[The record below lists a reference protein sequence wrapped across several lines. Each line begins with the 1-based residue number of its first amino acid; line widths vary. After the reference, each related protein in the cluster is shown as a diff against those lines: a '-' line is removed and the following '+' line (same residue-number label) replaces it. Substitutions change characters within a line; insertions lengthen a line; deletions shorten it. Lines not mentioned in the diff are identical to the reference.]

1 MTGFNFGAMLSQN
14 NQIKQIPLDMLVPF
28 HNHQFSLYD
37 GERRDDMVES
47 IRKNGVMT
55 PIVCRPNPN
64 GSDTYEILIGHN
76 RWNCS
81 KIAGLETIPAIIKE
95 QLTEDEAQ
103 TYVDESNLIQ
113 RGFNDLKISEQARI
127 IARRYSE
134 MFSQGKR
141 NDIIN
146 EIKMLNGENSA
157 VTGNSREKV
166 AEEYGLSRNT
176 IARLVRISKL
186 SDSILG
192 WIDKGQLAVRAGV
205 ELSYLLAE
213 EQEKLF
219 EINSVDDNMLMKI
232 SEAQARDLRVLS
244 ADGVLDED
252 EMLKV
257 LSAKKKKPDKKV
269 SIDSTLYKNTLQGLA
284 MMRLPTQ
291 LQQLLICFSRVKKKA
306 ITMTKAVLF
315 QRNGQPV
322 LFTDY
327 AEYDTGTGYI
337 VAENKEIG
345 FCYICRI
352 LDKSEIFNYNK
363 ALPLVV
369 KDKGLK
375 EVSVMVVTDKYKSIA
390 DAEKHYPKLLGG
402 NNYDD

>member
-1 MTGFNFGAMLSQN
+1 MTGFNFEAMLSQN

-55 PIVCRPNPN
+55 PIVCRPNPD

-81 KIAGLETIPAIIKE
+81 KIAGFETIPAIIKE

-113 RGFNDLKISEQARI
+113 RGFNDLKVSEQARI

-269 SIDSTLYKNTLQGLA
+269 
-284 MMRLPTQ
+284 
-291 LQQLLICFSRVKKKA
+291 
-306 ITMTKAVLF
+306 
-315 QRNGQPV
+315 
-322 LFTDY
+322 
-327 AEYDTGTGYI
+327 
-337 VAENKEIG
+337 
-345 FCYICRI
+345 
-352 LDKSEIFNYNK
+352 LD
-363 ALPLVV
+363 
-369 KDKGLK
+369 
-375 EVSVMVVTDKYKSIA
+375 
-390 DAEKHYPKLLGG
+390 
-402 NNYDD
+402 

>member
-1 MTGFNFGAMLSQN
+1 MTGFNFEAMLSQN

-55 PIVCRPNPN
+55 PIVCRPNPD

-81 KIAGLETIPAIIKE
+81 KIAGFETIPAIIKE

-113 RGFNDLKISEQARI
+113 RGFNDLKVSEQARI

-257 LSAKKKKPDKKV
+257 LSAKKKTPDKKV
-269 SIDSTLYKNTLQGLA
+269 SIAPTLYKKYFAGL
-284 MMRLPTQ
+284 
-291 LQQLLICFSRVKKKA
+291 S
-306 ITMTKAVLF
+306 
-315 QRNGQPV
+315 N
-322 LFTDY
+322 
-327 AEYDTGTGYI
+327 E
-337 VAENKEIG
+337 E
-345 FCYICRI
+345 
-352 LDKSEIFNYNK
+352 
-363 ALPLVV
+363 
-369 KDKGLK
+369 
-375 EVSVMVVTDKYKSIA
+375 IA
-390 DAEKHYPKLLGG
+390 DTVAAALDMFFKSKEKG
-402 NNYDD
+402 NNND

>member
-28 HNHQFSLYD
+28 HNHQFSLYN

-95 QLTEDEAQ
+95 QLTEEEAQ

-146 EIKMLNGENSA
+146 EIRVLNGESESN
-157 VTGNSREKV
+157 GNSREKV
-166 AEEYGLSRNT
+166 AEEYGLGRNT

-186 SDSILG
+186 CDGILA
-192 WIDKGQLAVRAGV
+192 WLDKGQLAVRAGV
-205 ELSYLLAE
+205 ELSYLTAE
-213 EQEKLF
+213 EQSTLL
-219 EINSVDDNMLMKI
+219 EINTADNNDMLMKI

-244 ADGVLDED
+244 VDCKKENLELTGNQ
-252 EMLKV
+252 MLKV
-257 LSAKKKKPDKKV
+257 LAIKKKKPDKK
-269 SIDSTLYKNTLQGLA
+269 IAINPNTYK
-284 MMRLPTQ
+284 
-291 LQQLLICFSRVKKKA
+291 KY
-306 ITMTKAVLF
+306 
-315 QRNGQPV
+315 
-322 LFTDY
+322 FTDKSND
-327 AEYDTGTGYI
+327 EIQQI
-337 VAENKEIG
+337 VEQ
-345 FCYICRI
+345 
-352 LDKSEIFNYNK
+352 
-363 ALPLVV
+363 ALEMFYSDR
-369 KDKGLK
+369 KD
-375 EVSVMVVTDKYKSIA
+375 V
-390 DAEKHYPKLLGG
+390 
-402 NNYDD
+402 

>member
-55 PIVCRPNPN
+55 PIVCRPNPD
-64 GSDTYEILIGHN
+64 GTDTYEILIGHN

-95 QLTEDEAQ
+95 QLTEEEAQ

-113 RGFNDLKISEQARI
+113 RGFNDLKVSEQARI

-146 EIKMLNGENSA
+146 EIRVLNGEETSS
-157 VTGNSREKV
+157 GNSREKV
-166 AEEYGLSRNT
+166 ADEYGLSRNT

-186 SDSILG
+186 SDGILG
-192 WIDKGQLAVRAGV
+192 AGV

-213 EQEKLF
+213 EQEELF
-219 EINSVDDNMLMKI
+219 EINSADDDMLMKI

-244 ADGVLDED
+244 ADGVLDGD
-252 EMLKV
+252 EVMKV
-257 LSAKKKKPDKKV
+257 LSVKKKKPDKKV
-269 SIDSTLYKNTLQGLA
+269 SIAPTLYKKYFAGLSNEEI
-284 MMRLPTQ
+284 
-291 LQQLLICFSRVKKKA
+291 QQ
-306 ITMTKAVLF
+306 
-315 QRNGQPV
+315 
-322 LFTDY
+322 
-327 AEYDTGTGYI
+327 I
-337 VAENKEIG
+337 VEQALEMFYSDRKEH
-345 FCYICRI
+345 
-352 LDKSEIFNYNK
+352 
-363 ALPLVV
+363 
-369 KDKGLK
+369 
-375 EVSVMVVTDKYKSIA
+375 T
-390 DAEKHYPKLLGG
+390 
-402 NNYDD
+402 

>member
-95 QLTEDEAQ
+95 QLTENEAQ

-269 SIDSTLYKNTLQGLA
+269 SIDSTLYKKYFAGL
-284 MMRLPTQ
+284 
-291 LQQLLICFSRVKKKA
+291 S
-306 ITMTKAVLF
+306 
-315 QRNGQPV
+315 N
-322 LFTDY
+322 D
-327 AEYDTGTGYI
+327 E
-337 VAENKEIG
+337 
-345 FCYICRI
+345 
-352 LDKSEIFNYNK
+352 
-363 ALPLVV
+363 
-369 KDKGLK
+369 
-375 EVSVMVVTDKYKSIA
+375 IA
-390 DAEKHYPKLLGG
+390 DTVAAALDMFFKSKEKGD
-402 NNYDD
+402 NND

>member
-28 HNHQFSLYD
+28 HNHQFSLYN

-95 QLTEDEAQ
+95 QLTEEEAQ

-113 RGFNDLKISEQARI
+113 REFNDLKISEQARI

-146 EIKMLNGENSA
+146 EIRALNGESESN
-157 VTGNSREKV
+157 GNSREKV
-166 AEEYGLSRNT
+166 AEEYGLGRNT

-186 SDSILG
+186 CDGILA
-192 WIDKGQLAVRAGV
+192 WLDKGQLAVRAGV
-205 ELSYLLAE
+205 ELSYLTAE
-213 EQEKLF
+213 EQSTLL
-219 EINSVDDNMLMKI
+219 EINTADNNDMLMKI
-232 SEAQARDLRVLS
+232 SESQARDLQVLS
-244 ADGVLDED
+244 ADCKKESLELSGNQ
-252 EMLKV
+252 MLKV
-257 LSAKKKKPDKKV
+257 LAIKKKKPDKKIAI
-269 SIDSTLYKNTLQGLA
+269 SPNTYK
-284 MMRLPTQ
+284 
-291 LQQLLICFSRVKKKA
+291 KY
-306 ITMTKAVLF
+306 
-315 QRNGQPV
+315 
-322 LFTDY
+322 FTDKSND
-327 AEYDTGTGYI
+327 EIQQI
-337 VAENKEIG
+337 VEQ
-345 FCYICRI
+345 
-352 LDKSEIFNYNK
+352 
-363 ALPLVV
+363 ALEMFYSDR
-369 KDKGLK
+369 KD
-375 EVSVMVVTDKYKSIA
+375 V
-390 DAEKHYPKLLGG
+390 
-402 NNYDD
+402 

>member
-103 TYVDESNLIQ
+103 TYVDECNLIQ

-269 SIDSTLYKNTLQGLA
+269 SIDSTLYKKYFAGL
-284 MMRLPTQ
+284 
-291 LQQLLICFSRVKKKA
+291 S
-306 ITMTKAVLF
+306 
-315 QRNGQPV
+315 N
-322 LFTDY
+322 D
-327 AEYDTGTGYI
+327 E
-337 VAENKEIG
+337 
-345 FCYICRI
+345 
-352 LDKSEIFNYNK
+352 
-363 ALPLVV
+363 
-369 KDKGLK
+369 
-375 EVSVMVVTDKYKSIA
+375 IA
-390 DAEKHYPKLLGG
+390 DTVAAALDMFFKSKEKGD
-402 NNYDD
+402 NND

>member
-28 HNHQFSLYD
+28 HNHQFSLYN

-95 QLTEDEAQ
+95 QLTEEEAQ

-146 EIKMLNGENSA
+146 EIRALNGESESN
-157 VTGNSREKV
+157 GNSREKV
-166 AEEYGLSRNT
+166 AEEYGLGRNT

-186 SDSILG
+186 CDGILA
-192 WIDKGQLAVRAGV
+192 WLDKGQLAVRAGV
-205 ELSYLLAE
+205 ELSYLAAE
-213 EQEKLF
+213 EQSTLL
-219 EINSVDDNMLMKI
+219 EINTADNNDMLMKI

-244 ADGVLDED
+244 VDCKKENLELTGNQ
-252 EMLKV
+252 MLKV
-257 LSAKKKKPDKKV
+257 LAIKKKKPDKKIAI
-269 SIDSTLYKNTLQGLA
+269 SPNTYK
-284 MMRLPTQ
+284 
-291 LQQLLICFSRVKKKA
+291 KY
-306 ITMTKAVLF
+306 
-315 QRNGQPV
+315 
-322 LFTDY
+322 FTDKSND
-327 AEYDTGTGYI
+327 EIQQI
-337 VAENKEIG
+337 VEQ
-345 FCYICRI
+345 
-352 LDKSEIFNYNK
+352 
-363 ALPLVV
+363 ALEMFYSDR
-369 KDKGLK
+369 KD
-375 EVSVMVVTDKYKSIA
+375 V
-390 DAEKHYPKLLGG
+390 
-402 NNYDD
+402 

>member
-47 IRKNGVMT
+47 ISKNGVIS
-55 PIVCRPNPN
+55 PIVCRPNPD

-95 QLTEDEAQ
+95 QLTEEEAQ

-146 EIKMLNGENSA
+146 EIRALNGESESN
-157 VTGNSREKV
+157 GNSREKV
-166 AEEYGLSRNT
+166 AEEYGLGRNT

-186 SDSILG
+186 CDGILA
-192 WIDKGQLAVRAGV
+192 WLDKGQLAVRAGV
-205 ELSYLLAE
+205 DLSYLTAE
-213 EQEKLF
+213 EQSTLL
-219 EINSVDDNMLMKI
+219 EINTADNNDMLMKI

-244 ADGVLDED
+244 VDCKKESLELTGNQ
-252 EMLKV
+252 MLKV
-257 LSAKKKKPDKKV
+257 LAIKKKKPDKKIAI
-269 SIDSTLYKNTLQGLA
+269 SPNTYK
-284 MMRLPTQ
+284 
-291 LQQLLICFSRVKKKA
+291 KY
-306 ITMTKAVLF
+306 
-315 QRNGQPV
+315 
-322 LFTDY
+322 FTDKSND
-327 AEYDTGTGYI
+327 EIQQI
-337 VAENKEIG
+337 VEQ
-345 FCYICRI
+345 
-352 LDKSEIFNYNK
+352 
-363 ALPLVV
+363 ALEMFYSDR
-369 KDKGLK
+369 KD
-375 EVSVMVVTDKYKSIA
+375 V
-390 DAEKHYPKLLGG
+390 
-402 NNYDD
+402 

>member
-95 QLTEDEAQ
+95 QLTEEEAQ

-113 RGFNDLKISEQARI
+113 RGFNDLKISRI

-146 EIKMLNGENSA
+146 EIRALNGESESN
-157 VTGNSREKV
+157 GNSREKV
-166 AEEYGLSRNT
+166 AEEYGLGRNT

-186 SDSILG
+186 SDGILG

-213 EQEKLF
+213 EQEELF
-219 EINSVDDNMLMKI
+219 EINSADDDMLMKI

-244 ADGVLDED
+244 ADGVLDGD
-252 EMLKV
+252 EVMKV
-257 LSAKKKKPDKKV
+257 LSVKKKKPDKKV
-269 SIDSTLYKNTLQGLA
+269 SIAPTLYKKYFAGLSNDEIA
-284 MMRLPTQ
+284 
-291 LQQLLICFSRVKKKA
+291 
-306 ITMTKAVLF
+306 
-315 QRNGQPV
+315 
-322 LFTDY
+322 
-327 AEYDTGTGYI
+327 DT
-337 VAENKEIG
+337 VAAALDMFFKNKE
-345 FCYICRI
+345 
-352 LDKSEIFNYNK
+352 
-363 ALPLVV
+363 
-369 KDKGLK
+369 KGD
-375 EVSVMVVTDKYKSIA
+375 SND
-390 DAEKHYPKLLGG
+390 
-402 NNYDD
+402 

>member
-47 IRKNGVMT
+47 ISKNGVIS
-55 PIVCRPNPN
+55 PIVCRPNPD

-95 QLTEDEAQ
+95 QLTEEEAQ

-146 EIKMLNGENSA
+146 EIRALNGESESN
-157 VTGNSREKV
+157 GNSREKV
-166 AEEYGLSRNT
+166 AEEYGLGRNT

-186 SDSILG
+186 CDGILA
-192 WIDKGQLAVRAGV
+192 WLDKGQLAVRAGV
-205 ELSYLLAE
+205 ELSYLTAE
-213 EQEKLF
+213 EQSTLL
-219 EINSVDDNMLMKI
+219 EINTADNNDMLMKI

-244 ADGVLDED
+244 VDCKKENLELTGNQ
-252 EMLKV
+252 MLKV
-257 LSAKKKKPDKKV
+257 LAIKKKKPDKKIAI
-269 SIDSTLYKNTLQGLA
+269 SPNTYK
-284 MMRLPTQ
+284 
-291 LQQLLICFSRVKKKA
+291 KY
-306 ITMTKAVLF
+306 
-315 QRNGQPV
+315 
-322 LFTDY
+322 FTDKSND
-327 AEYDTGTGYI
+327 EIQQI
-337 VAENKEIG
+337 VEQAIEM
-345 FCYICRI
+345 FYSDR
-352 LDKSEIFNYNK
+352 
-363 ALPLVV
+363 
-369 KDKGLK
+369 KD
-375 EVSVMVVTDKYKSIA
+375 V
-390 DAEKHYPKLLGG
+390 
-402 NNYDD
+402 

>member
-55 PIVCRPNPN
+55 PIVCRPNPD

-81 KIAGLETIPAIIKE
+81 KIAGFETIPAIIKE

-113 RGFNDLKISEQARI
+113 RGFNDLKVSEQARI

-269 SIDSTLYKNTLQGLA
+269 SIDSTLYKKYFAGL
-284 MMRLPTQ
+284 
-291 LQQLLICFSRVKKKA
+291 S
-306 ITMTKAVLF
+306 
-315 QRNGQPV
+315 N
-322 LFTDY
+322 D
-327 AEYDTGTGYI
+327 E
-337 VAENKEIG
+337 
-345 FCYICRI
+345 
-352 LDKSEIFNYNK
+352 
-363 ALPLVV
+363 
-369 KDKGLK
+369 
-375 EVSVMVVTDKYKSIA
+375 IA
-390 DAEKHYPKLLGG
+390 DTVAAALDMFFKSKEKGD
-402 NNYDD
+402 NND

>member
-1 MTGFNFGAMLSQN
+1 MTGFNFGAMFSQN

-269 SIDSTLYKNTLQGLA
+269 SIDSTLYKKYFAGL
-284 MMRLPTQ
+284 
-291 LQQLLICFSRVKKKA
+291 S
-306 ITMTKAVLF
+306 
-315 QRNGQPV
+315 N
-322 LFTDY
+322 D
-327 AEYDTGTGYI
+327 E
-337 VAENKEIG
+337 
-345 FCYICRI
+345 
-352 LDKSEIFNYNK
+352 
-363 ALPLVV
+363 
-369 KDKGLK
+369 
-375 EVSVMVVTDKYKSIA
+375 IA
-390 DAEKHYPKLLGG
+390 DTVAAALDMFFKSKEKGD
-402 NNYDD
+402 NND

>member
-55 PIVCRPNPN
+55 PIVCRPNPD

-81 KIAGLETIPAIIKE
+81 KIAGFETIPAIIKE

-113 RGFNDLKISEQARI
+113 RGFNDLKVSEQARS

-269 SIDSTLYKNTLQGLA
+269 SIDSTLYKKYFAGL
-284 MMRLPTQ
+284 
-291 LQQLLICFSRVKKKA
+291 S
-306 ITMTKAVLF
+306 
-315 QRNGQPV
+315 N
-322 LFTDY
+322 D
-327 AEYDTGTGYI
+327 E
-337 VAENKEIG
+337 
-345 FCYICRI
+345 
-352 LDKSEIFNYNK
+352 
-363 ALPLVV
+363 
-369 KDKGLK
+369 
-375 EVSVMVVTDKYKSIA
+375 IA
-390 DAEKHYPKLLGG
+390 DTVAAALDMFFKSKEKGD
-402 NNYDD
+402 NND

>member
-28 HNHQFSLYD
+28 HNHQFSLYN

-95 QLTEDEAQ
+95 QLTEEEAQ

-146 EIKMLNGENSA
+146 EIRALNGESESN
-157 VTGNSREKV
+157 GNSREKV
-166 AEEYGLSRNT
+166 AEEYGLGRNT

-186 SDSILG
+186 CDGILA
-192 WIDKGQLAVRAGV
+192 WLDKGQLAVRAGV
-205 ELSYLLAE
+205 ELSYLTAE
-213 EQEKLF
+213 EQSTLL
-219 EINSVDDNMLMKI
+219 EINTADNNDMLMKI

-244 ADGVLDED
+244 VDCKKENLELAGNQ
-252 EMLKV
+252 MLKV
-257 LSAKKKKPDKKV
+257 LAIKKKKPDKKIAI
-269 SIDSTLYKNTLQGLA
+269 SPNTYKKYFTGKSNDEI
-284 MMRLPTQ
+284 
-291 LQQLLICFSRVKKKA
+291 QQ
-306 ITMTKAVLF
+306 
-315 QRNGQPV
+315 
-322 LFTDY
+322 
-327 AEYDTGTGYI
+327 I
-337 VAENKEIG
+337 VEQ
-345 FCYICRI
+345 
-352 LDKSEIFNYNK
+352 
-363 ALPLVV
+363 ALEMFYSDR
-369 KDKGLK
+369 KD
-375 EVSVMVVTDKYKSIA
+375 V
-390 DAEKHYPKLLGG
+390 
-402 NNYDD
+402 

>member
-28 HNHQFSLYD
+28 HNHQFSLYN

-81 KIAGLETIPAIIKE
+81 QIAGLETIPAIIKE

-113 RGFNDLKISEQARI
+113 RGFNDLKVSEQARI

-146 EIKMLNGENSA
+146 EIKMLNGEEASA
-157 VTGNSREKV
+157 VGNSREKV
-166 AEEYGLSRNT
+166 ADEYGLSRNT

-186 SDSILG
+186 SDGILA

-205 ELSYLLAE
+205 ELSYLSTE
-213 EQEKLF
+213 EQSKLF
-219 EINSVDDNMLMKI
+219 EINSVDENMLMKI

-244 ADGVLDED
+244 ADGVLDGD

-257 LSAKKKKPDKKV
+257 LSVKKKKPDKKV
-269 SIDSTLYKNTLQGLA
+269 SIAPTLYKKYFAGLSNDEIA
-284 MMRLPTQ
+284 
-291 LQQLLICFSRVKKKA
+291 
-306 ITMTKAVLF
+306 
-315 QRNGQPV
+315 
-322 LFTDY
+322 
-327 AEYDTGTGYI
+327 DT
-337 VAENKEIG
+337 VAAALDMFFKNKE
-345 FCYICRI
+345 
-352 LDKSEIFNYNK
+352 
-363 ALPLVV
+363 
-369 KDKGLK
+369 KGD
-375 EVSVMVVTDKYKSIA
+375 SND
-390 DAEKHYPKLLGG
+390 
-402 NNYDD
+402 

>member
-28 HNHQFSLYD
+28 HNHQFSLYN

-95 QLTEDEAQ
+95 QLTEEEAQ

-146 EIKMLNGENSA
+146 EIRALNGESESN
-157 VTGNSREKV
+157 GNSREKV
-166 AEEYGLSRNT
+166 AEEYGLGRNT
-176 IARLVRISKL
+176 RARLVRISKL
-186 SDSILG
+186 CDGILA
-192 WIDKGQLAVRAGV
+192 WLDKGQLAVRAGV
-205 ELSYLLAE
+205 ELSYLTAE
-213 EQEKLF
+213 EQSTLL
-219 EINSVDDNMLMKI
+219 EINTADNNDMLMKI

-244 ADGVLDED
+244 VDCKKENLELTGNQ
-252 EMLKV
+252 MLKV
-257 LSAKKKKPDKKV
+257 LAIKKKKPDKKIAI
-269 SIDSTLYKNTLQGLA
+269 SPNTYK
-284 MMRLPTQ
+284 
-291 LQQLLICFSRVKKKA
+291 KY
-306 ITMTKAVLF
+306 
-315 QRNGQPV
+315 
-322 LFTDY
+322 FTDKSND
-327 AEYDTGTGYI
+327 EIQQI
-337 VAENKEIG
+337 VEQ
-345 FCYICRI
+345 
-352 LDKSEIFNYNK
+352 
-363 ALPLVV
+363 ALEMFYSDR
-369 KDKGLK
+369 KD
-375 EVSVMVVTDKYKSIA
+375 V
-390 DAEKHYPKLLGG
+390 
-402 NNYDD
+402 

>member
-95 QLTEDEAQ
+95 QLTEEDAQ

-186 SDSILG
+186 SDGILG

-269 SIDSTLYKNTLQGLA
+269 SIDSTLYKKYFAGL
-284 MMRLPTQ
+284 
-291 LQQLLICFSRVKKKA
+291 S
-306 ITMTKAVLF
+306 
-315 QRNGQPV
+315 N
-322 LFTDY
+322 D
-327 AEYDTGTGYI
+327 E
-337 VAENKEIG
+337 
-345 FCYICRI
+345 
-352 LDKSEIFNYNK
+352 
-363 ALPLVV
+363 
-369 KDKGLK
+369 
-375 EVSVMVVTDKYKSIA
+375 IA
-390 DAEKHYPKLLGG
+390 DTVAAALDMFFKSKEKGV
-402 NNYDD
+402 NND

>member
-1 MTGFNFGAMLSQN
+1 MTGFNFEAMLSQN
-14 NQIKQIPLDMLVPF
+14 NQIKQIPLDMLVPI

-81 KIAGLETIPAIIKE
+81 QIAGLETIPAIIKE

-146 EIKMLNGENSA
+146 EIRVLNGEETSS
-157 VTGNSREKV
+157 GNSREKV
-166 AEEYGLSRNT
+166 ADEYGLSRNT

-186 SDSILG
+186 SDGILG
-192 WIDKGQLAVRAGV
+192 WLDKGKLAVRAGV
-205 ELSYLLAE
+205 ELSYLSAD
-213 EQEKLF
+213 EQSELF
-219 EINSVDDNMLMKI
+219 EINSADDNMLMKI
-232 SEAQARDLRVLS
+232 SEAQARDLRILS
-244 ADGVLDED
+244 ADGGVIDFLKQYPQYSGVVKILEADIKLDKGENEKAAD
-252 EMLKV
+252 
-257 LSAKKKKPDKKV
+257 
-269 SIDSTLYKNTLQGLA
+269 
-284 MMRLPTQ
+284 LP
-291 LQQLLICFSRVKKKA
+291 
-306 ITMTKAVLF
+306 IT
-315 QRNGQPV
+315 
-322 LFTDY
+322 
-327 AEYDTGTGYI
+327 ES
-337 VAENKEIG
+337 KEKGI
-345 FCYICRI
+345 CYICRI
-352 LDKSEIFNYNK
+352 LDKSEIFNYNDRI
-363 ALPLVV
+363 LPIVI
-369 KDKGLK
+369 KEKGLK
-375 EVSVMVVTDKYKSIA
+375 EISVILVTDKYRSIA
-390 DAEKHYPKLLGG
+390 EAEQHYPELLGG
-402 NNYDD
+402 NNYDS

>member
-1 MTGFNFGAMLSQN
+1 MTGFNFETMLSQN

-28 HNHQFSLYD
+28 HNHQFSLYN

-95 QLTEDEAQ
+95 QLTEEEAQ

-146 EIKMLNGENSA
+146 EIRALNGESESN
-157 VTGNSREKV
+157 GNSREKV
-166 AEEYGLSRNT
+166 AEEYGLGRNT

-186 SDSILG
+186 CDGILA
-192 WIDKGQLAVRAGV
+192 WLDKGQLAVRAGV
-205 ELSYLLAE
+205 ELSYLTAE
-213 EQEKLF
+213 EQSTLL
-219 EINSVDDNMLMKI
+219 EINTADNNDMLMKI

-244 ADGVLDED
+244 VDCKKENLELTGNQ
-252 EMLKV
+252 MLKV
-257 LSAKKKKPDKKV
+257 LAIKKKKPDKKIAI
-269 SIDSTLYKNTLQGLA
+269 SPNTYK
-284 MMRLPTQ
+284 
-291 LQQLLICFSRVKKKA
+291 KY
-306 ITMTKAVLF
+306 
-315 QRNGQPV
+315 
-322 LFTDY
+322 FTDKSND
-327 AEYDTGTGYI
+327 EIQQI
-337 VAENKEIG
+337 VEQ
-345 FCYICRI
+345 
-352 LDKSEIFNYNK
+352 
-363 ALPLVV
+363 ALEMFYSDR
-369 KDKGLK
+369 KD
-375 EVSVMVVTDKYKSIA
+375 V
-390 DAEKHYPKLLGG
+390 
-402 NNYDD
+402 

>member
-28 HNHQFSLYD
+28 HNHQFSLYN

-95 QLTEDEAQ
+95 QLTEEEAQ

-146 EIKMLNGENSA
+146 EIRALNGESESN
-157 VTGNSREKV
+157 GNSREKV
-166 AEEYGLSRNT
+166 AEEYGLGRNT

-186 SDSILG
+186 CDGILA
-192 WIDKGQLAVRAGV
+192 WLDKGQLAVRAGV
-205 ELSYLLAE
+205 ELSYLTAE
-213 EQEKLF
+213 EQSTLL
-219 EINSVDDNMLMKI
+219 EINTADNNDMLMKI

-244 ADGVLDED
+244 VDCKKENLELTGNQ
-252 EMLKV
+252 MLKV
-257 LSAKKKKPDKKV
+257 LAIKKKKPDKKIAI
-269 SIDSTLYKNTLQGLA
+269 SPNTYK
-284 MMRLPTQ
+284 
-291 LQQLLICFSRVKKKA
+291 KY
-306 ITMTKAVLF
+306 
-315 QRNGQPV
+315 
-322 LFTDY
+322 FTDKSND
-327 AEYDTGTGYI
+327 EIQQI
-337 VAENKEIG
+337 VEQ
-345 FCYICRI
+345 
-352 LDKSEIFNYNK
+352 
-363 ALPLVV
+363 ALKMFYSDR
-369 KDKGLK
+369 KD
-375 EVSVMVVTDKYKSIA
+375 V
-390 DAEKHYPKLLGG
+390 
-402 NNYDD
+402 